1 MEAHHS
7 SEKAMEHTKKLKVI
21 NLYGGPGCGK
31 STTAAGIIHY
41 LKSTNVKAEYVTE
54 FAKDLTWDESYNVLS
69 NGLYVLANQ
78 YHRLWRLQGKVDVV
92 VTDSPL
98 LLNMIYN
105 TKHHDLTRE
114 LFEEFDNDN
123 YFIIRSKQY
132 MKYGRTQTH
141 EEAKQIDEKVKVVLN
156 GYNYDILDY
165 AVAAKHIVSKY
176 TPEVKE

>member
-1 MEAHHS
+1 MAS
-7 SEKAMEHTKKLKVI
+7 DNLYSLDNQKKLRVI

-41 LKSTNVKAEYVTE
+41 LKSTDVKAEYVTE
-54 FAKDLTWDESYNVLS
+54 FAKDLTWDESFGVLQ
-69 NGLYVLANQ
+69 NGIYVLANQ

-98 LLNMIYN
+98 LLNMVYN
-105 TKHHDLTRE
+105 TKHHDLTRQ

-123 YFIIRSKQY
+123 YFIIRSKNY
-132 MKYGRTQTH
+132 MKYGRTQTL
-141 EEAKQIDEKVKVVLN
+141 EEAKALDEKAKGVL
-156 GYNYDILDY
+156 GSYPYEILDY
-165 AVAAKHIVSKY
+165 STAAAHIVKKY